1 MRPEISL
8 KVLKFNNENEKEEK
22 VWDLLKIHK
31 NEKNLIYVY
40 RIESERGVKR
50 LSEKALEKG
59 YKSICFHGDMTAKER
74 KEIISKYKNND
85 INIIFATNA
94 FGMGIDI
101 PDIRTVIHFMIP
113 ESVEQYYQEVGRAE
127 RDGKA
132 ANAYLLYTNK
142 NIDVKRRYFI
152 DGSFP
157 SQDKLMQTYKKL
169 ISGKLGL
176 KTLPFFEDSDIQ
188 KCLIYYINSDMVR
201 LICKGFSDFK
211 GISSVDNKELE
222 DIIQCTKTKSLIST
236 VKKSDVEVQKLV
248 NMTYK
253 CFVDEKLKL
262 IKPLDRRLIIDIKAD
277 KIDDDYM
284 QKITKEIEEKRKYKY
299 ELLDYLVYLI
309 DGNILSNELHQ
320 EIGKYLG
327 IEKHQLGKI
336 YSTTKGDLVRSK
348 SEVII
353 AN

>member
-1 MRPEISL
+1 M
-8 KVLKFNNENEKEEK
+8 
-22 VWDLLKIHK
+22 DLLKIHK

-113 ESVEQYYQEVGRAE
+113 ESVEQYYQEVGRAA

-157 SQDKLMQTYKKL
+157 SQDKLM
-169 ISGKLGL
+169 
-176 KTLPFFEDSDIQ
+176 
-188 KCLIYYINSDMVR
+188 
-201 LICKGFSDFK
+201 
-211 GISSVDNKELE
+211 
-222 DIIQCTKTKSLIST
+222 
-236 VKKSDVEVQKLV
+236 
-248 NMTYK
+248 
-253 CFVDEKLKL
+253 
-262 IKPLDRRLIIDIKAD
+262 
-277 KIDDDYM
+277 
-284 QKITKEIEEKRKYKY
+284 
-299 ELLDYLVYLI
+299 
-309 DGNILSNELHQ
+309 
-320 EIGKYLG
+320 
-327 IEKHQLGKI
+327 
-336 YSTTKGDLVRSK
+336 
-348 SEVII
+348 
-353 AN
+353 